1 MNDFMIYIFAIIG
14 IATTFYFLMKA
25 ILYMMWYL
33 FFREKEERQMIH
45 DLLTDCEDYKKKIE
59 NFEKEIEEMSKTRYE
74 IIGIN
79 SNNKIKRYAIGTI
92 REIEANEMLDQVKH
106 NTIEDII
113 RDLDCFSD
121 YKHFYKEAKKQ
132 RSRRANND
140 F

>member
-14 IATTFYFLMKA
+14 IATIFYFLMKA

-59 NFEKEIEEMSKTRYE
+59 NFEKEIEEMSKTRYA

-132 RSRRANND
+132 EEQK
-140 F
+140 

>member
-1 MNDFMIYIFAIIG
+1 MNDFITSLLAIIG
-14 IATTFYFLMKA
+14 FSIIFYFLMKA
-25 ILYMMWYL
+25 MLCVTEYL

-45 DLLTDCEDYKKKIE
+45 DLLTDCEDLI
-59 NFEKEIEEMSKTRYE
+59 KEIEEMSKTRYE

-132 RSRRANND
+132 RSRRTNND